1 MKQVTKSYLQNLYD
15 MGFSVKDMK
24 SKIKEDF
31 GAEVT
36 VGYLKLAIKRF
47 GLDLRKKP
55 RRTDVVFVDDTID
68 NNAEIAVPQVEPAQP
83 AQGYQIKPGHTLV
96 TEGLE
101 AFESGLESASPQ
113 TDDLPYTFNV

>member
-15 MGFSVKDMK
+15 LGFSVKDMK

-55 RRTDVVFVDDTID
+55 RRTDVVFVDDTIET
-68 NNAEIAVPQVEPAQP
+68 AETAIPQTESAQL
-83 AQGYQIKPGHTLV
+83 QGYQIKPGHTLV

-101 AFESGLESASPQ
+101 AFESGLVEEPNAAS
-113 TDDLPYTFNV
+113 DNALYTFNV